1 MTKADGQKNLHEG
14 HRKRMMERFLR
25 EGTDGFA
32 EHEIMEIYLFN
43 VLPRTDTNKLAHRL
57 IDHFGSFAAVCDAPM
72 ASLMQ
77 VEGVG
82 ERTAAYLKMLPNVVR
97 TYCISQ
103 VKNLRVVN
111 STEKAGALLMPYF
124 IGRTN
129 EELLMLSLDSAG
141 KVLGITTIS
150 KGSLDHASID
160 IRKMLETVMMYR
172 ATKVILAHN
181 HPRSVALPSQEDI
194 ACTRR
199 IARVLEL
206 INVSVLDHLI
216 FSYALDESQPMGEYV
231 SIIGYTR

>member
-1 MTKADGQKNLHEG
+1 MTKAGGQQNLHAG

-25 EGTDGFA
+25 EGTNGFA
-32 EHEIMEIYLFN
+32 EHEILEIYLFN

-72 ASLMQ
+72 ASLLQ

-82 ERTAAYLKMLPNVVR
+82 ERTAAYLKMLPSVVR
-97 TYCISQ
+97 TYCMSQ
-103 VKNLRVVN
+103 VKSFRVVN
-111 STEKAGALLMPYF
+111 STEEAGALLMPYF

-141 KVLGITTIS
+141 KVLGITPIS
-150 KGSLDHASID
+150 EGDLDHASVD
-160 IRKMLETVMMYR
+160 IRKLVETVIMYR
-172 ATKVILAHN
+172 ATKVVLAHN

-199 IARVLEL
+199 IVRALEL
-206 INVSVLDHLI
+206 INVTVLDHLI

-231 SIIGYTR
+231 SIMGYIR